1 MHYALNLLQLI
12 QYNISDLQLKQLEK
26 LICLYEQDFLGE
38 YKYKWFLEA

>member
-26 LICLYEQDFLGE
+26 LICLYEQVFLGE